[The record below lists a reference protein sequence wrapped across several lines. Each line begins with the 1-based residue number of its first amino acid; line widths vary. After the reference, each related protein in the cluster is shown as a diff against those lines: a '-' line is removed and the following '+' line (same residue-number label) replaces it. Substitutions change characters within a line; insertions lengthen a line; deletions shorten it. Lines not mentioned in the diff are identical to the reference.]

1 MRIVQP
7 SRKGSV
13 LEALILNAMIDL
25 FPEMV
30 TFRAIKST
38 KGSKFLEF
46 EHVYSEH
53 LSKPK
58 NATDAVVSRA
68 KR

>member
-1 MRIVQP
+1 MHP
-7 SRKGSV
+7 LRKGPV
-13 LEALILNAMIDL
+13 FEALILIDMIDISS
-25 FPEMV
+25 EIV
-30 TFRAIKST
+30 TFRTIKST
-38 KGSKFLEF
+38 KGSKFLES

-58 NATDAVVSRA
+58 NATDAVVRRA